1 MKKPLNRLLLRQIRR
16 KVGGVDKVPDEC
28 RELLEAIS
36 QSYDHYERDKTLIQR
51 AMDLSSQELRETYEK
66 LALQAELKRS
76 NKELEQFAYIA
87 SHDLRE
93 PLRVISAFVG
103 LIQHRL
109 NVHLDEETTEYMD
122 YVIAGVGRM
131 NQLLEDLLQYAAV
144 GKKDKEVCWVN
155 LDQLIQTVQKNL
167 TLKIERTQ
175 ASFAIAPLPL
185 VKAYPSQLLQ
195 LFQNLIANA
204 LKYHSAATPHIQ
216 IAELLSEDDAY
227 RTIIVQ
233 DNGIGIAPENQER
246 IFKIFQRLH
255 SGYKG
260 GTGIGLAICHKVVTE
275 LGGAIS
281 VTSQLGE
288 GATFSIHLP
297 ATICRDKGII

>member
-1 MKKPLNRLLLRQIRR
+1 MKKPLNKLLLRQIRR
-16 KVGGVDKVPDEC
+16 KVGDVNKIPPEFG
-28 RELLEAIS
+28 ELLEAIS

-66 LALQAELKRS
+66 LALQSELKRS

-93 PLRVISAFVG
+93 PLRMIGSFVM
-103 LIQHRL
+103 LIQRRL
-109 NVHLDEETTEYMD
+109 NGQLDEEITEYMD
-122 YVIAGVGRM
+122 YVISGVDRM

-144 GKKDKEVCWVN
+144 GKKDKEVRWVN
-155 LDQLIQTVQKNL
+155 LQQIIQTVQKNL
-167 TLKIERTQ
+167 TLKINQTQ
-175 ASFAIAPLPL
+175 ATFSIATLPL
-185 VKAYPSQLLQ
+185 LRTYPSQILQ

-204 LKYHSAATPHIQ
+204 LKYHGEPPPHIQ
-216 IAELLSEDDAY
+216 IAEVPSEDTAY

-233 DNGIGIAPENQER
+233 DNGIGIAPENQAR

-255 SGYKG
+255 SGHKD

-275 LGGAIS
+275 LGGTIS
-281 VTSQLGE
+281 VASQLGE
-288 GATFSIHLP
+288 GATFSLHFP
-297 ATICRDKGII
+297 TTICRDIEMD